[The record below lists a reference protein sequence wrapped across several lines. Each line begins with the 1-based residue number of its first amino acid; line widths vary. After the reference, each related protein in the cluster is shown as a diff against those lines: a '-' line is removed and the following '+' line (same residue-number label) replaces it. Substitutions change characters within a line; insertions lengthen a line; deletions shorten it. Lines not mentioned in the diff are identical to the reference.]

1 LTNKEK
7 KEYLGRYKRLNEQVN
22 QLLLEK
28 QEILALGTKVTPT
41 YSDMP
46 HKSNIG
52 DKTSTTIEKLEEH
65 EQKINQKIDEFIAV
79 KSDIERAIHTL
90 QDETLRLLLRYRY
103 INGLTWEN
111 IAVRMHY
118 SWRQIIRLHGVALDV
133 IVCHSQ
139 SMI

>member
-1 LTNKEK
+1 MTNKEK

-41 YSDMP
+41 YSDIP

-79 KSDIERAIHTL
+79 KSDIERAIHTV
-90 QDETLRLLLRYRY
+90 QDDTLRLLMRYRY
-103 INGLTWEN
+103 INGWTWER
-111 IAVRMHY
+111 IAVEMHY
-118 SWRQIIRLHGVALDV
+118 TYQWVCQLHGKALNMI
-133 IVCHSQ
+133 IVDSN
-139 SMI
+139 

>member
-7 KEYLGRYKRLNEQVN
+7 KEYLGRYKPLDEQVN

-41 YSDMP
+41 YSDIP

-79 KSDIERAIHTL
+79 KSDIERAIHTV
-90 QDETLRLLLRYRY
+90 QDDTLRLLMRYRY
-103 INGLTWEN
+103 INGWTWER
-111 IAVRMHY
+111 IAVEMHY
-118 SWRQIIRLHGVALDV
+118 TYQWVCQLHGKALNMI
-133 IVCHSQ
+133 IVDSN
-139 SMI
+139 

>member
-7 KEYLGRYKRLNEQVN
+7 KEYLGRYKPLDEQVN

-79 KSDIERAIHTL
+79 KSDIERAIHTV
-90 QDETLRLLLRYRY
+90 QDDTLRLLMRYRY
-103 INGLTWEN
+103 INGWTWER
-111 IAVRMHY
+111 IAVEMHY
-118 SWRQIIRLHGVALDV
+118 TYQWVCQLHGKALNMI
-133 IVCHSQ
+133 IVDSN
-139 SMI
+139 

>member
-79 KSDIERAIHTL
+79 KSDIERAIHTV
-90 QDETLRLLLRYRY
+90 QDDTLRLLMRYRY
-103 INGLTWEN
+103 INGWTWER
-111 IAVRMHY
+111 IAVEMHY
-118 SWRQIIRLHGVALDV
+118 TYQWVCQLHGKALNMI
-133 IVCHSQ
+133 IVDSN
-139 SMI
+139 